1 MSTKQLAGASAGIAA
16 ALALSVSA
24 ALAATNR
31 HEAPRMI
38 PPDPPASAPA
48 RLTAAQPSSF
58 AAQLARARAATAE
71 YADDLA
77 RAKADG
83 YRIITP
89 MIPNM
94 GYHFM
99 NPKVQGFDVRKPQIL
114 VYEHQGTRWQLGAL
128 EWVFTKKPAQAPLPG
143 ARYGSFGAGCHYT
156 DGTFVPETSQAACP
170 ATSPETKAAF
180 TFWHPTLITMHVWLW
195 YPNPS
200 GLFASTNP
208 LAAAFNRG

>member
-1 MSTKQLAGASAGIAA
+1 MSRMKLAGVCAGIAA
-16 ALALSVSA
+16 ALVVSVTA
-24 ALAATNR
+24 ALAATDR
-31 HEAPRMI
+31 REGPRMI
-38 PPDPPASAPA
+38 PPDPPGSEQA
-48 RLTAAQPSSF
+48 RLTAARPASF
-58 AAQLARARAATAE
+58 VAQLAQARAATAK
-71 YADDLA
+71 YAGDLGRA
-77 RAKADG
+77 RADG
-83 YRIITP
+83 YRIITR
-89 MIPNM
+89 MIPDM

-99 NPKVQGFDVRKPQIL
+99 NPTVQGFDVRKPQIL

-128 EWVFTKKPAQAPLPG
+128 EWVFTKKPARAPLPG

-170 ATSPETKAAF
+170 KRSPQTRAAF

-208 LAAAFNRG
+208 YAAAFNRG

>member
-1 MSTKQLAGASAGIAA
+1 VSKKHLAGACAGIAA
-16 ALALSVSA
+16 ALAVSVSA
-24 ALAATNR
+24 ALATTGR
-31 HEAPRMI
+31 HEAPQMI
-38 PPDPPASAPA
+38 PPDPPGSAPV
-48 RLTAAQPSSF
+48 RLTAAQPASF
-58 AAQLARARAATAE
+58 AVELAQARAATAK
-71 YADDLA
+71 YTGSLG

-83 YRIITP
+83 YRIITR

-99 NPKVQGFDVRKPQIL
+99 NPSVHGFDVRKPQIL

-128 EWVFTKKPAQAPLPG
+128 EWVFTKKPVRAPLPG
-143 ARYGSFGAGCHYT
+143 AHYGSFGAGCHYT
-156 DGTFVPETSQAACP
+156 DGTFVPETSRSACP
-170 ATSPETKAAF
+170 QTSPETKAAF
-180 TFWHPTLITMHVWLW
+180 SFWHPTLITMHVWLW